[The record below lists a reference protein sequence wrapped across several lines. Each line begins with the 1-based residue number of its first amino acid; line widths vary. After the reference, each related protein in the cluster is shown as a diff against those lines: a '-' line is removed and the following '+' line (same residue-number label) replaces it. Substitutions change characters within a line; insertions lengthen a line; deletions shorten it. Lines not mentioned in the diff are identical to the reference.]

1 MKPGRTRAINPHLLT
16 GAHVLGALPGA
27 ERVEF
32 EAHLGACQDC
42 ADEVAELSET
52 AAKLGNAVS
61 QVVPSALRPRL
72 LNAARHVRQVPPD
85 SEIRAV
91 FSRRQGFRHAAALIS
106 AACVAAA
113 AVAGV
118 HGALTTSR
126 IAPVVVSPRTQTGDL
141 LAAPDLRL
149 VTAGES
155 AGTAAMSRSRDEM
168 LFLADDLRTLPRDR
182 VYQLWLLDGH
192 GPRSAGTLR
201 PAGTAMSLHV
211 TGIAGVGEALLT
223 VEPLGGSPSPTSA
236 PVLTLDL
243 R

>member
-16 GAHVLGALPGA
+16 GAHALGALPDA

-32 EAHLGACQDC
+32 EAHLGACPAC
-42 ADEVAELSET
+42 ADEVAGLSET
-52 AAKLGNAVS
+52 AARLAGAVA

-72 LNAARHVRQVPPD
+72 LNAARHVRQVPPN

-118 HGALTTSR
+118 HGALNATR

-149 VTAGES
+149 VTSA

-168 LFLADDLRTLPRDR
+168 LFLADGLRALPRGR
-182 VYQLWLLDGH
+182 VYQLWLVDGD

-201 PAGTAMSLHV
+201 PAGTAMSLLV

-223 VEPLGGSPSPTSA
+223 VEPLGGSPGPTSA

-243 R
+243 H

>member
-1 MKPGRTRAINPHLLT
+1 MAG
-16 GAHVLGALPGA
+16 
-27 ERVEF
+27 
-32 EAHLGACQDC
+32 
-42 ADEVAELSET
+42 LSET
-52 AAKLGNAVS
+52 AARLASAVEHL
-61 QVVPSALRPRL
+61 VPSALRPRL

-118 HGALTTSR
+118 HGALTASR
-126 IAPVVVSPRTQTGDL
+126 IAPVVVSQHTRTGDL

-149 VTAGES
+149 VTSA
-155 AGTAAMSRSRDEM
+155 AGTAAMSRGRDEM
-168 LFLADDLRTLPRDR
+168 LFLADGLRTLPRGR
-182 VYQLWLLDGH
+182 VYQLWLVDGD
-192 GPRSAGTLR
+192 GPRSAGILR
-201 PAGTAMSLHV
+201 PAGTAMSLLV

-223 VEPLGGSPSPTSA
+223 VEPLGGSPGPTSA

-243 R
+243 H